1 MLNIQSLILVHNLSS
16 SDSSCSPGGDET
28 NLLTGAGT
36 SLDSGGLTDMLVIT
50 SSMGMLNRV
59 HGNTTSL
66 GPTVPLG
73 LVFVVGT
80 ASLQHGLVNTTAS
93 GYNTNHGSVGGGDN
107 FFVARGQ
114 LDPGPLGVSIVS
126 DDCGIISTGPGK
138 LATVTGLLLKVAD
151 NGSLRHLA
159 NRHHIANGDVS
170 LLATVDKL
178 SSVHAFS
185 SNKELLLCFVSVW
198 ITEVSNSKGS
208 TTARVMNNV
217 FDDSLNVTV
226 SLREVHSSQCR
237 LALPVLG
244 VRHEDGP
251 CALSL
256 GTNNTTHFS
265 CRSESSNISL
275 V

>member
-36 SLDSGGLTDMLVIT
+36 SLDSGGLTNMLVIT
-50 SSMGMLNRV
+50 S
-59 HGNTTSL
+59 
-66 GPTVPLG
+66 
-73 LVFVVGT
+73 
-80 ASLQHGLVNTTAS
+80 S

-126 DDCGIISTGPGK
+126 DDYGIISTGPGK

-151 NGSLRHLA
+151 NGSLRHVA

-208 TTARVMNNV
+208 TT
-217 FDDSLNVTV
+217 
-226 SLREVHSSQCR
+226 
-237 LALPVLG
+237 
-244 VRHEDGP
+244 
-251 CALSL
+251 
-256 GTNNTTHFS
+256 
-265 CRSESSNISL
+265 
-275 V
+275 